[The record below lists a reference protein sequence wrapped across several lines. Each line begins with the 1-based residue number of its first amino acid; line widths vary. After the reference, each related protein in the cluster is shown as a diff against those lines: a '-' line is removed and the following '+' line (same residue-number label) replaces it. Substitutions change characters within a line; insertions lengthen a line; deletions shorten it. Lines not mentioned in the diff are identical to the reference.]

1 MVELST
7 TVKVVPLIV
16 ADSPIVALAQTHVP
30 LLSKEI
36 LGELVVVVFSVDDE
50 VSAVEVLGDSVEVS
64 DVASVED
71 PDESAEFSM
80 AN

>member
-1 MVELST
+1 M
-7 TVKVVPLIV
+7 VPLIV
-16 ADSPIVALAQTHVP
+16 ADSPTLALAQTHVP

-36 LGELVVVVFSVDDE
+36 LGELVVVFSVDDE
-50 VSAVEVLGDSVEVS
+50 VSAVEVLEDSVEVS

-71 PDESAEFSM
+71 SDESAEFSM